1 MKRVAVSVLL
11 VVAFVGCRKATPKS
25 EPASAPAPT
34 TATASTVPTAAPAAN
49 DHDHLARPLLWSIE
63 KDGKTTYAFG
73 TIHVGVDAEER
84 LPPSVWAKLDAAP
97 AFAMETDLSDPS
109 IMKSLQCM
117 QCSLRTDLGAEY
129 YAKLENLLGAPI
141 VERIDGMKPMVAAT
155 MLAMRGLPSTSQM
168 DSHLLARAQEH
179 KARVVYLEPASH
191 QAAMLE
197 KHMNIKA
204 LRMMLD
210 EPDKMLES
218 TKRLLAAYLA
228 GDDAQ
233 MFAISAEGK
242 AQALAHG
249 YSEKEYDESQ
259 EDMIYKRN
267 ASWIEPIE
275 KLHAEGGAFVAV
287 GALHL
292 VGPRSVLDLL
302 AKKGYKVTRL

>member
-11 VVAFVGCRKATPKS
+11 VVAFVGCRKTAPKADPTPA
-25 EPASAPAPT
+25 PTPTASVAPAP
-34 TATASTVPTAAPAAN
+34 S
-49 DHDHLARPLLWSIE
+49 DHDYLPRPLLWSIE

-73 TIHVGVDAEER
+73 TIHVGVDAQQR
-84 LPPSVWAKLDAAP
+84 LPPTVWAKLDAAP
-97 AFAMETDLSDPS
+97 AFAMETDLSDPV
-109 IMKSLQCM
+109 IMSSLQCM
-117 QCSLRTDLGAEY
+117 QCSLRADLGADY
-129 YAKLENLLGAPI
+129 YAKLEKLLGAPI

-168 DSHLLARAQEH
+168 DSLLLSRAQSH
-179 KARVVYLEPASH
+179 KARVTYLEPASH

-204 LRMMLD
+204 LKMMLD

-218 TKRLLAAYLA
+218 TKRLLAAYIA

-242 AQALAHG
+242 TQALAHG
-249 YSEKEYDESQ
+249 YTEQEYDASQ

-267 ASWIEPIE
+267 AAWIAPIE
-275 KLHAEGGAFVAV
+275 KLHADGGAFIAV

-302 AKKGYKVTRL
+302 AQKGYKVTRL